1 MKEYKTKTFE
11 DACTLKGISTQLP
24 DVSFM
29 PKGLGE
35 YIVAVYML
43 AVIIWAINFEEE
55 DQEWIPDYNTG
66 DEKYFPWP
74 DIDAD
79 DDRPAGFGFSYPYAA
94 YVYALTSSSVGS
106 RLLYRTRSGA
116 DYGFKQFNEL
126 YLKERI
132 IFKD

>member
-1 MKEYKTKTFE
+1 MNYKTKTFE
-11 DACTLKGISTQLP
+11 DACALKGISTQLP

-43 AVIIWAINFEEE
+43 TIIVWAINFEEKNE
-55 DQEWIPDYNTG
+55 EWIPDYNTG
-66 DEKYFPWP
+66 EAKFFPWP

-79 DDRPAGFGFSYPYAA
+79 DERPAGFGFSHPRTY
-94 YVYALTSSSVGS
+94 YVLTISTVGS
-106 RLLYRTRSGA
+106 RLLYRTRSGC
-116 DYGFKQFNEL
+116 DYGFKQFNDL

-132 IFKD
+132 VFKSE